1 MASGQGCDCHESSAK
16 GASYLIAHEDADR
29 LRQEAPLRWP
39 FIGNRSENRVG
50 LQSRRYECEKK
61 DERHEAGPDSGS
73 HGTESRTDAAADPS
87 RAGSAAI
94 WSVTCTTPMKMA
106 LRPKR
111 KAIPVRSKLGDA
123 TARTSSKAAT
133 ANSSNKKAASGLLDE
148 AEIGRWGLLL
158 QYGRSFEWTALKQ
171 GNVR

>member
-39 FIGNRSENRVG
+39 FIEDRSENRVG
-50 LQSRRYECEKK
+50 LQSRRYECEKT
-61 DERHEAGPDSGS
+61 DGRHQAGPGSGS

-106 LRPKR
+106 SRPKR

-133 ANSSNKKAASGLLDE
+133 ANNSNKKPLPVFLMRLRSGNGDFCCDMAAPSNGL
-148 AEIGRWGLLL
+148 G
-158 QYGRSFEWTALKQ
+158 
-171 GNVR
+171 